1 MRMTITR
8 LGEKVRRL
16 RQRAGVSQAQLA
28 QRLGLSQRSRGY
40 ISEIERGTK
49 IPPADKIVL
58 LARFF
63 HVTTDVLLLDELN
76 IDEEER
82 HTS

>member
-1 MRMTITR
+1 MTIAR
-8 LGEKVRRL
+8 LGEKVRLL
-16 RQRAGVSQAQLA
+16 RRRAGVSQTQLA
-28 QRLGLSQRSRGY
+28 QCIGLSQRSRGY
-40 ISEIERGTK
+40 ISEIERGMK

-76 IDEEER
+76 IDEDEQK
-82 HTS
+82 SI